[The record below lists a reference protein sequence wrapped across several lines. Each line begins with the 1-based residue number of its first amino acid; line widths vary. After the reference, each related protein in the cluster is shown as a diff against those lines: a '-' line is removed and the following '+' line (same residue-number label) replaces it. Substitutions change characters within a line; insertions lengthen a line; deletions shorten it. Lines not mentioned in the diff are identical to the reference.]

1 VRLEKET
8 LKDREK
14 ERELKHE
21 EMDKKK
27 KNMTSNCP
35 ARRALARSD
44 QKRAADGAKK
54 STKLGSH

>member
-1 VRLEKET
+1 MYKSKLQ
-8 LKDREK
+8 
-14 ERELKHE
+14 